1 MKSNEYY
8 ISTPD
13 AILKLFKI
21 NLSENKSFKDLV
33 YPLVRSKNFLKIKR
47 EQMAIN
53 SNKSHILISSDNLI
67 KFHNAV
73 LLQGFFADT
82 KRIKDIF
89 ISQEKRK
96 ESAEFLELVVNGRQS
111 ILAIEVQSK
120 ELTTLITKLRSKEFD
135 LCSEKLPNPFK
146 ELPQLSLNGI
156 TNVMQTLL
164 AQSALLT
171 QAESMMTHFFNNDL
185 EKAYASSSLLTSNDP
200 TLIAYQTHIK
210 RQYNEAIEFDNL
222 LDDLLN

>member
-21 NLSENKSFKDLV
+21 NLSENKAFKDLV

-53 SNKSHILISSDNLI
+53 SNKSHILISNESLI
-67 KFHNAV
+67 KIYNAV

-89 ISQEKRK
+89 MSQAKRK
-96 ESAEFLELVVNGRQS
+96 ESAEFLDLVVSGRQS
-111 ILAIEVQSK
+111 ILAIEIQSK
-120 ELTTLITKLRSKEFD
+120 ELTSLIAKLRSKEFD
-135 LCSEKLPNPFK
+135 LCNEKLPNPFK

-156 TNVMQTLL
+156 TSVMQTLL

-171 QAESMMTHFFNNDL
+171 QDESMMIHFFNNDL
-185 EKAYASSSLLTSNDP
+185 EKAYASSSLLTSNHP
-200 TLIAYQTHIK
+200 TLFAYQTHIK
-210 RQYNEAIEFDNL
+210 QKYNEAIEFDNL
-222 LDDLLN
+222 LDNLLK